1 MSISLFSTIFD
12 VRSGGNQ
19 PPYVYCI
26 ISSQMTQGTRRASA
40 TDAFSYWFFSSSTY
54 STSNSRSILSKL
66 KVHIRKSSRMTF
78 LCDEEKKQCLDLVQ
92 PRPWTEGS
100 GSFNLCLSIN
110 IDSHV
115 RLSAVI
121 CDTSAPPPKRI
132 ATASCCPKY
141 AAIVMGASQ
150 YRVFRFTK
158 FASAPAFRSTRRT
171 SRWPSW
177 LALKTSAVEVLQ
189 REMKYERFIN
199 VIRKRTQIEVKIQTL

>member
-1 MSISLFSTIFD
+1 
-12 VRSGGNQ
+12 
-19 PPYVYCI
+19 
-26 ISSQMTQGTRRASA
+26 
-40 TDAFSYWFFSSSTY
+40 
-54 STSNSRSILSKL
+54 
-66 KVHIRKSSRMTF
+66 MTF

-177 LALKTSAVEVLQ
+177 LALKTSAVGVLQRETKYERLQREMKYERLQ
-189 REMKYERFIN
+189 REMKYERFIKSHQETYTN
-199 VIRKRTQIEVKIQTL
+199 RGENPDTIEAFTSAPARINRASPSVWPSWAAMYLRVRNSITFWDC